1 MWNDW
6 NDWNDWNE
14 DMNQKKEI
22 RVSLDEMQISATQ
35 SGQDQLR
42 QTSVV
47 VEHRAG
53 YVRTRTRILQGNN
66 QAKVTTSMLA

>member
-42 QTSVV
+42 
-47 VEHRAG
+47 
-53 YVRTRTRILQGNN
+53 
-66 QAKVTTSMLA
+66 

>member
-42 QTSVV
+42 QTSEVM
-47 VEHRAG
+47 EHHAG
-53 YVRTRTRILQGNN
+53 YVRTRTRILYLDGPWDQLIG
-66 QAKVTTSMLA
+66 Q

>member
-1 MWNDW
+1 MW

-22 RVSLDEMQISATQ
+22 WVSLDEMQISATQ

-42 QTSVV
+42 
-47 VEHRAG
+47 
-53 YVRTRTRILQGNN
+53 
-66 QAKVTTSMLA
+66 